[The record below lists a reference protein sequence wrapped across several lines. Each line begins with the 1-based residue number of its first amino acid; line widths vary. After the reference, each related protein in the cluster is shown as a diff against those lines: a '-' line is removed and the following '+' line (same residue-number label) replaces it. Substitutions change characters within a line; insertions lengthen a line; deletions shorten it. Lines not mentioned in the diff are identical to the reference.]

1 MLPPQSPHAPHTLP
15 ALAVIVCGAMWGL
28 FWLPLRWF
36 EATGVSAAW
45 LSAVFSATAMVV
57 CLPWLAQREA
67 WRGWDS
73 QAITG
78 LLLGTGFTFYTISL
92 ALTDVLHAIL
102 LFYLTPVW
110 STLAGWL
117 WRSERLS
124 PQRLAAIALGFGG
137 VFFIL
142 GEGVSVPVPRNSG
155 DWLALASGM
164 LWSAGTLR
172 AFGGQAQRISA
183 AVFWFGWGGLVSTI
197 AILVLV
203 SALQLPLAQAGA
215 LATQWPWIVALA
227 LIIFVPPNALVLW
240 ASQRLDPGRV
250 GILLMTEVMVGAI
263 SAALLSGEDFGT
275 GDAIG
280 TALIIAAGFTEVLG
294 RR

>member
-1 MLPPQSPHAPHTLP
+1 MLTTQSPHASHTLP
-15 ALAVIVCGAMWGL
+15 ALAVIVCGAMWGIY
-28 FWLPLRWF
+28 WLPLRWF
-36 EATGVSAAW
+36 ETSGVSAAW
-45 LSAVFSATAMVV
+45 LSAVFSATSMVV
-57 CLPWLAQREA
+57 CLPWLARRDA
-67 WRGWDS
+67 WRGWGS

-117 WRSERLS
+117 WRSERLT

-142 GEGVSVPVPRNSG
+142 GEGVSVPLPRNSG

-164 LWSAGTLR
+164 LWSAGTMR
-172 AFGGQAQRISA
+172 AFGGPAQRISA

-197 AILVLV
+197 AVLALV

-250 GILLMTEVMVGAI
+250 GILLMTEVMVGAV

-280 TALIIAAGFTEVLG
+280 TALIVAAGFTEVLG